1 MRVGGKFVTGA
12 LLVEVYA
19 TKANSL
25 FCFLLSKHY
34 NAKKGVGVEEEN
46 SSQELCWWRFM
57 RHPDVSIPAFVT
69 CSEASGETT
78 DILTTRHSLGPVT
91 V

>member
-1 MRVGGKFVTGA
+1 M
-12 LLVEVYA
+12 EVYA

-57 RHPDVSIPAFVT
+57 RHGA
-69 CSEASGETT
+69 CRYR
-78 DILTTRHSLGPVT
+78 L
-91 V
+91 